1 MPKSGTPKTQK
12 PGGASKT
19 PNPGAQKTQQPGT
32 QNTQQSGGASKT
44 PNPVS
49 VSGFISLLPAL
60 AVLIGNILSSPDE
73 SKTLKSAIETAK
85 CAEQEFG
92 PRAVTESA
100 WQTVAQILRKLRRID
115 EAEVIEKEKCTRR
128 TGSVD
133 LTGLLNTVELDEK
146 GEVTNPER
154 VTSITDRLFKP
165 FYIWTISG
173 YYLLSSEDARGFASI
188 YTALRLDLVQLCA
201 WWKKLGLDK
210 YGDMFEDPS
219 KYDISQASWNTA
231 VKTIGGEYDSMT
243 KRVHAHQFIGC
254 NFFEQKN
261 YLKTAVHFWASL
273 IERVFK
279 SSIYKFGHHNFA
291 SHKTVDASEPVP
303 RGKKETLEE
312 RHDGFSRDVYRL
324 IKIMLMAVKE
334 LANPQHGSQTV
345 YPSEHGSSVVYN
357 LSPECEEQMREAEK
371 IIKKISDKE
380 GSDAPNYKR
389 SQTQPRKQLWELK
402 AEQDREKWYR
412 EQMAKVMKSRNPT
425 PKPPGTGS

>member
-85 CAEQEFG
+85 CAEHEFG
-92 PRAVTESA
+92 PYAVTESA

-173 YYLLSSEDARGFASI
+173 YYLLSSEDALGFASI

-243 KRVHAHQFIGC
+243 KRVHAQQLIGC
-254 NFFEQKN
+254 ISFEQNN
-261 YLKTAVHFWASL
+261 YLKTAVHFWTSL

-279 SSIYKFGHHNFA
+279 SSIYKFGHPNFA
-291 SHKTVDASEPVP
+291 SHKTVDASEPVTK
-303 RGKKETLEE
+303 GKKETLEE
-312 RHDGFSRDVYRL
+312 RHDRFCRDVYCIIEIL
-324 IKIMLMAVKE
+324 LTAVDDLK
-334 LANPQHGSQTV
+334 NPQHGSQTV
-345 YPSEHGSSVVYN
+345 QISVHGSRVMHN
-357 LSPECEEQMREAEK
+357 LSPECEEHMKKARELIEK
-371 IIKKISDKE
+371 VAKTESTN
-380 GSDAPNYKR
+380 ATNYKR
-389 SQTQPRKQLWELK
+389 SQNQPRDLDGHMKQHKLKLWFL
-402 AEQDREKWYR
+402 
-412 EQMAKVMKSRNPT
+412 EQMSKVTESRNPT
-425 PKPPGTGS
+425 PKPPDTGS